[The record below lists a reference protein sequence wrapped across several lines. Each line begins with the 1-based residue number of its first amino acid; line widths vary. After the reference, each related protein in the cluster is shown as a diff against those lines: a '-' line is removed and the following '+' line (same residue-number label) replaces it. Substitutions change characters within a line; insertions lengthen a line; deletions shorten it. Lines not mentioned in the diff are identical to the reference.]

1 MFKSLPLW
9 LAFGFAS
16 LVGISACHDNAEV
29 TSANLSLVRL
39 MVDVPDVVKSGAEFG
54 AQVRAMNVGLAG
66 VHEGHVTVKLPA
78 PLMILSISAPKGS
91 SATFSN
97 GISGGTVEWDLG
109 SLDSN
114 SQEKLDI
121 TTKGFL
127 SPTEGTRRLTVV
139 ASMVA
144 DGIKPGDAAA
154 QDDVTLV
161 E

>member
-1 MFKSLPLW
+1 MFKPRALW
-9 LAFGFAS
+9 LVFGFAALAGTS
-16 LVGISACHDNAEV
+16 GCHDNAEV
-29 TSANLSLVRL
+29 TTANLSLVRL
-39 MVDVPDVVKSGAEFG
+39 MVDAPDIVKSGATFG
-54 AQVRAMNVGLAG
+54 VQVRAMNVGLAG

-78 PLMILSISAPKGS
+78 PLTILAVDAPSGS

-97 GISGGTVEWDLG
+97 EISGGTVQWDLG
-109 SLDSN
+109 TLDSN

-121 TTKGFL
+121 TTRGVL
-127 SPTEGTRRLTVV
+127 APTEGTKKLTVV